1 MSDTQQI
8 TASIMGVERLRNN
21 VDGPGIRTLVLFD
34 SCPLNCD
41 YCLNRMLME
50 SGIKKVFSPSE
61 LLRLLTV
68 DEPYWMVSQGGVT
81 FGGGEPALQSRFIE
95 EFHKL
100 TEDLLGGSD
109 WGIMLE
115 TSLNVPLEHIRRL
128 APVVDRFYVDIKD
141 MNPVIYRKYT
151 EREGEMAYAALEWL
165 VNNGYGH
172 KVNVRVP
179 FIPAYNTRDDQRKS
193 IEILTGM
200 GLETESFD
208 YVKTTEH
215 HVPVE
220 DLESGRTM
228 GYPIRPA
235 SLYGPD
241 EDDSLPF

>member
-1 MSDTQQI
+1 
-8 TASIMGVERLRNN
+8 MGVERLRNN

-41 YCLNRMLME
+41 YCLNRLLME

-95 EFHKL
+95 KFHEL
-100 TEDLLGGSD
+100 TENLLGGSD
-109 WGIMLE
+109 WSIMLE

-128 APVVDRFYVDIKD
+128 APIVDRFYVDIKD

-151 EREGEMAYAALEWL
+151 ESEGDMAYEALEWL
-165 VNNGYGH
+165 VNNDYGH
-172 KVNVRVP
+172 KVVVRVP
-179 FIPAYNTRDDQRKS
+179 FIPAYNTRADQRNS
-193 IEILTGM
+193 IEILTKM
-200 GLETESFD
+200 GLKTESFD
-208 YVKTTEH
+208 YVKTTRH
-215 HVPVE
+215 HVPAE
-220 DLESGRTM
+220 DLEPGRTM
-228 GYPIRPA
+228 GYPDLDT
-235 SLYGPD
+235 SFGTD